1 MKTKAMIK
9 FIAALMLLC
18 PMFGIASCEDSN
30 AYVHSTGVTGGHT
43 EDGGSGT
50 EDTEN
55 PEQDQND
62 EENQE
67 DMEPVKDIVLT
78 IGGSRFTAVLEDNAA
93 AELMRAFLCRQSV
106 RVQYV
111 RATSCYGDHLVSC
124 FSTGHSRAH
133 IATQGSDG

>member
-9 FIAALMLLC
+9 FIAAL
-18 PMFGIASCEDSN
+18 
-30 AYVHSTGVTGGHT
+30 
-43 EDGGSGT
+43 T

-93 AELMRAFLCRQSV
+93 AEAFAAMLPMDLQMEELNGNEKYHYLDESLPVSSERPGTIREGDLMLWGSSCIVLFYGRRIENPEGLAEAVGSGSV
-106 RVQYV
+106 Q
-111 RATSCYGDHLVSC
+111 VS
-124 FSTGHSRAH
+124 FSL
-133 IATQGSDG
+133 